1 MDKTILEQF
10 KNQKYINVE
19 TYRKSGAAVQTPVW
33 FVQDGEALLVRT
45 LAESGKMKRVR
56 NNSKI
61 RVAVCNMSGGLLG
74 EWQNA
79 HAEIV
84 QDPAVDDLVNKLLR
98 KKYGMIKRILDWRE
112 KSRDTQSGI
121 MKITL
126 DGTKEL

>member
-19 TYRKSGAAVQTPVW
+19 TYRKSGAAVLTPVW

-45 LAESGKMKRVR
+45 LSESGKMKRVR

-84 QDPAVDDLVNKLLR
+84 CDPAVDDLVNKLLR

-112 KSRDTQSGI
+112 KSRETQSGI

-126 DGTKEL
+126 DGTTEL

>member
-33 FVQDGEALLVRT
+33 FVQDGETLLVRT
-45 LAESGKMKRVR
+45 LAKSGKMKRVR

-84 QDPAVDDLVNKLLR
+84 QDPAVDDLVNRLLR
-98 KKYGMIKRILDWRE
+98 KKYGVIKRILDWRE

-126 DGTKEL
+126 DGTGEP